1 MNPLIKKNLDGVLG
15 NSFVEHNRDYGGP
28 IHPWGYDHRQ
38 EDQAKRESGF
48 YQARKTNPEVA
59 LMTPQ
64 EFEEWKKA
72 NGLPPTVRST
82 GVLGGPVPPV
92 PVPKYDRSIFGG
104 NDSNTPV
111 PFPKYDWGERAPG
124 WGPNPGVKTME
135 WNYERDGQNPL
146 AGFGPIG
153 AYNPDTDESKVVPLD
168 FLNNFLDERLL
179 AKGKSPFSTPYW
191 DKQDDIRKYLDNDK
205 RLIESLIRRGKIK
218 V

>member
-1 MNPLIKKNLDGVLG
+1 MNPMIKGTLDGVLG
-15 NSFVEHNRDYGGP
+15 NSFVAETPGSGGP

-82 GVLGGPVPPV
+82 GALGGPVTPPET
-92 PVPKYDRSIFGG
+92 PWSMGG
-104 NDSNTPV
+104 
-111 PFPKYDWGERAPG
+111 A
-124 WGPNPGVKTME
+124 KTME

-146 AGFGPIG
+146 AGFGSIG
-153 AYNPDTDESKVVPLD
+153 AYNPDTDESKVVPLV
-168 FLNNFLDERLL
+168 FLNNFLDEKLL
-179 AKGKSPFSTPYW
+179 AKGNSPFSTPHW
-191 DKQDDIRKYLDNDK
+191 DKQDDIRKYLEN
-205 RLIESLIRRGKIK
+205 IRRLKERGLLGGLPK